1 MRSKVVQDILDSI
14 SIEQSE
20 EFEREYLE
28 MEAYHRW
35 MEENGLQHC
44 TDTSPSLIELEKH
57 GFYPVAITSFYL
69 EETFIF
75 RTKKEANEAYKKM
88 EKELGEVVGWWYS
101 EKDFQKELEESMKE
115 GEYYENGHP
124 KIYRLDEKNR

>member
-1 MRSKVVQDILDSI
+1 MRSKSVQDILDSI

-20 EFEREYLE
+20 EFERKWLE
-28 MEAYHRW
+28 SLAHHRW
-35 MEENGLQHC
+35 MEENNYEYC
-44 TDTSPSLIELEKH
+44 TDTSPSLIELGKN

-88 EKELGEVVGWWYS
+88 EKELGGVVGWWYS
-101 EKDFQKELEESMKE
+101 EKDFQKS
-115 GEYYENGHP
+115 
-124 KIYRLDEKNR
+124 

>member
-1 MRSKVVQDILDSI
+1 MRSKVAQDMLDRI
-14 SIEQSE
+14 TPEE
-20 EFEREYLE
+20 HAEFEREMLE
-28 MEAYHRW
+28 AEAYHRW
-35 MEENGLQHC
+35 MEENGLKYC
-44 TDTSPSLIELEKH
+44 TNTSPSLAILKKH

-75 RTKKEANEAYKKM
+75 HTKKEANEAYKKL

-124 KIYRLDEKNR
+124 KIYRLDGK

>member
-35 MEENGLQHC
+35 MEENGMKYC

-75 RTKKEANEAYKKM
+75 RTKKEANEAYKKL
-88 EKELGEVVGWWYS
+88 EKELHLVSGWWYS
-101 EKDFQKELEESMKE
+101 EKDFQKELEESVKE
-115 GEYYENGHP
+115 GEYYEQGHP
-124 KIYRLDEKNR
+124 KIYRLDGK

>member
-1 MRSKVVQDILDSI
+1 MKSKAVQDILDNI
-14 SIEQSE
+14 TKEQSE
-20 EFEREYLE
+20 EFERNWLE
-28 MEAYHRW
+28 AEAYHRW

-57 GFYPVAITSFYL
+57 GFYPLAITSFYL

-101 EKDFQKELEESMKE
+101 EKGFQKELEESMKE
-115 GEYYENGHP
+115 GKFYEHGHP

>member
-1 MRSKVVQDILDSI
+1 MRSKAVQDILNSI
-14 SIEQSE
+14 SIEQNE

-35 MEENGLQHC
+35 MEENGMKYC

-57 GFYPVAITSFYL
+57 GFYPVAITSSYL

-101 EKDFQKELEESMKE
+101 EKDFQKELEDSTKE
-115 GEYYENGHP
+115 GEYYEHGHP

>member
-1 MRSKVVQDILDSI
+1 MRSKAVQDILNSI
-14 SIEQSE
+14 SIEQNE

-35 MEENGLQHC
+35 MEENGMKYC

-69 EETFIF
+69 EETFMF

-115 GEYYENGHP
+115 GLYKNGHP
-124 KIYRLDEKNR
+124 KICRLDEKNR

>member
-35 MEENGLQHC
+35 MEENGMKYC

-75 RTKKEANEAYKKM
+75 RTKKEANEAYKKL
-88 EKELGEVVGWWYS
+88 EKELHLVSGWWYS
-101 EKDFQKELEESMKE
+101 EKDFQKELEESVKE
-115 GEYYENGHP
+115 GEYYEQGHP

>member
-14 SIEQSE
+14 SKEQSE

-35 MEENGLQHC
+35 MEENGLQYC
-44 TDTSPSLIELEKH
+44 TDTSPSLIELEKY

-75 RTKKEANEAYKKM
+75 RTKKEANQAYKKL
-88 EKELGEVVGWWYS
+88 EKELREVVGYWYS
-101 EKDFQKELEESMKE
+101 EKDFQKELKESMRE
-115 GEYYENGHP
+115 GEYYEQGHP
-124 KIYRLDEKNR
+124 KIYRLNEK